1 MVQKVQ
7 ADFTREETLMAQ
19 GLAPVCG
26 IDEAGRGPLAG
37 PVVAAAVVLDVRCIP
52 DGLADSKKLGT
63 AARARLAQELRE
75 VARVGIGLASA
86 REIDALNIHHA
97 TLLAMRRAFEALP
110 GTAPAAALVDGRF
123 CPTLPCKAQAVV
135 KGDATVLS
143 IAAASIIAKVERD
156 NLLLALHERFPQYG
170 FAQHKGYPTKAHL
183 EALRQHGPCPEHRRS
198 YRPVAECL
206 QATESLAVRSSTSR
220 M

>member
-1 MVQKVQ
+1 M
-7 ADFTREETLMAQ
+7 ADFAREQALLER
-19 GLAPVCG
+19 GIAPVCG

-37 PVVAAAVVLDVRCIP
+37 PVVAAAVVLDAAHIP
-52 DGLADSKKLGT
+52 DGLDDSKKLT
-63 AARARLAQELRE
+63 AAARARLAAALRR

-86 REIDALNIHHA
+86 GEIDALNIHRA
-97 TLLAMRRAFEALP
+97 TLLAMRRAFDALP
-110 GTAPAAALVDGRF
+110 GPAPAFAFIDGKF
-123 CPTLPCKAQAVV
+123 CPALPCEAEAVV
-135 KGDATVLS
+135 KGDASVLS

-156 NLLLALHERFPQYG
+156 ALLAELHERFPQYG
-170 FAQHKGYPTKAHL
+170 FARHKGYPTRAHL

-206 QATESLAVRSSTSR
+206 QVAESLTARSSTSR